1 MHRVLIARLVLSA
14 LFLCASPT
22 AFCEATKTMR
32 RFTRTPYY
40 TGPNDPERGRVRG
53 TLKLGETVMIEVPGD
68 TGDTDLRPGVVPE
81 PNVTPPRGSRPG
93 GPFEIEGIKPGD
105 WVAIRILDVEPGPYG
120 YCNNHGPSRGPLR
133 SLVLVKDG
141 MVYIEPD
148 FAVPMRPMIG
158 VIQLQSAAPVPAGA
172 AAWDNGG
179 NFDLNS
185 VRAGSTVYIRAQRY
199 GGMLTIGDT
208 HAYMSDGELTGTGV
222 EIDSTVTLKV
232 DRVAGFATGGIVVET
247 AERWYT
253 AGIGANWEEAV
264 KIAWAD
270 MVALVMQ
277 LYGSTAEHANRV
289 VGTVADVV
297 PGFAAGTLYN
307 RGFQRPS
314 YITLQMSIPKALRR
328 TGHPFE
334 R

>member
-1 MHRVLIARLVLSA
+1 ML
-14 LFLCASPT
+14 P
-22 AFCEATKTMR
+22 R
-32 RFTRTPYY
+32 RA
-40 TGPNDPERGRVRG
+40 GRVRA
-53 TLKLGETVMIEVPGD
+53 
-68 TGDTDLRPGVVPE
+68 
-81 PNVTPPRGSRPG
+81 

-105 WVAIRILDVEPGPYG
+105 WVAIKIINVEPGPYG

-133 SLVLVKDG
+133 SLVPVKDG

-148 FAVPMRPMIG
+148 FAIPVRPMIG
-158 VIQLQSAAPVPAGA
+158 VIQLQSAAPVPPGA

-185 VRAGSTVYIRAQRY
+185 VRAGSTVYIRAQRF
-199 GGMLTIGDT
+199 GGMLTIGDA

-222 EIDSTVTLKV
+222 EIDTTVTLKV
-232 DRVAGFATGGIVVET
+232 DRVPGFATGGMVVET
-247 AERWYT
+247 AERWYM

-277 LYGSTAEHANRV
+277 LYNTTAEHANRV
-289 VGTVADVV
+289 VGTMADAV

-314 YITLQMSIPKALRR
+314 YITLQMSIPKTLRR